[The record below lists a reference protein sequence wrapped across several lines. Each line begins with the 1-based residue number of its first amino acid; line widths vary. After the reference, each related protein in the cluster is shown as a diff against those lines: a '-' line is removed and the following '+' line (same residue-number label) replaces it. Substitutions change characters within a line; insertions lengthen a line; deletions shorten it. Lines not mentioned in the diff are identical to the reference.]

1 MCGDGACWP
10 AGDPILNTAGIE
22 GRFAPKSFA
31 VVSNIRSSA
40 FASKIDAS
48 MEAAIN
54 ERKTNQESW
63 GTTALEQ
70 RRERTCRHL
79 AAIAARRETWIR
91 RNRYYY
97 ELLGRLLRFLVEPQK
112 KVLSVRCGTGFH
124 LAAVS
129 PKQGKGVD
137 LCAEIVE
144 IARQQNPSFE
154 FAVTFPDEEEFREQ
168 FGSSEKFDYIIFS
181 NIGDTVDALQA
192 LRNLRPLCLRHTRV
206 LVETY
211 NHLWEPVVTFAEWI
225 GMKVPTTEQNWL
237 SIADIQNLM
246 KLAGFEA
253 LETHR
258 IVILPKYVPLVSA
271 FLNRFC
277 ARLPLLKR
285 LCMTQIVVGRI
296 LQPPVPKEELS
307 VSVIV
312 PCKDEKENVEDA
324 AQRIPP
330 LGRQTEIIF
339 CDDQSSDGTAE
350 EVLRVQSLYPDKDI
364 RLERGPGVCKS
375 RNVWKGFDAATGDI
389 LMILDAD
396 LTTIPEELPYF
407 IDVIASGQ
415 AEFVN
420 GSRLVYPVPK
430 GAMTT
435 ANMLGNKC
443 FSVAFTYLLGQRV
456 KDTLCGTKVLWRS
469 DWERIKPML
478 GNWGVEDRWGDYE
491 LLFGAAKLNL
501 KILDLP
507 VHYQERIYGSTKM
520 TRVFRNGL
528 VMLKMCWHGF
538 LKLKLGY

>member
-1 MCGDGACWP
+1 
-10 AGDPILNTAGIE
+10 LNRVGIK
-22 GRFAPKSFA
+22 GSFA
-31 VVSNIRSSA
+31 GLNFAALRMTGSSG
-40 FASKIDAS
+40 KIGCGK
-48 MEAAIN
+48 MEAVIS
-54 ERKTNQESW
+54 EHKTNQEAW
-63 GTTALEQ
+63 GPAALEQ
-70 RRERTCRHL
+70 RRERARQHL
-79 AAIAARRETWIR
+79 AAIALRRESWIK

-97 ELLGRLLRFLVEPQK
+97 ELLTRLLRFLVEPNK
-112 KVLSVRCGTGFH
+112 KVLLVGCGPAYH
-124 LAAVS
+124 LAAVT
-129 PKQGKGVD
+129 PKEGKGIDISPEMVD
-137 LCAEIVE
+137 
-144 IARQQNPSFE
+144 IARQRNPCFE
-154 FAVTFPDEEEFREQ
+154 FAVAFPDKEEFRRVFEP
-168 FGSSEKFDYIIFS
+168 GEKFDYILFN
-181 NIGDTVDALQA
+181 NIGDTVDVLQA
-192 LRNLRPLCLRHTRV
+192 LRNLRPLCLRHTRL

-211 NHLWEPVVTFAEWI
+211 NHLWEPLVAFAEWA
-225 GMKVPTTEQNWL
+225 GMKVPRTEQNWL
-237 SIADIQNLM
+237 SMTDIRNLM

-258 IVILPKYVPLVSA
+258 IVILPKYVPLLSA
-271 FLNRFC
+271 FFNRFC

-285 LCMTQIVVGRI
+285 LCMTQVVIGR
-296 LQPPVPKEELS
+296 LLPSPVPKEELS

-312 PCKDEKENVEDA
+312 PCRNEKGNVEDA
-324 AQRIPP
+324 AQRILQ
-330 LGRQTEIIF
+330 LGRLTEIIF
-339 CDDQSSDGTAE
+339 CDDQSTDGTAE

-375 RNVWKGFDAATGDI
+375 RNVWTGFDTATGDI

-407 IDVIASGQ
+407 MDVIASGQ
-415 AEFVN
+415 GEFIN

-435 ANMLGNKC
+435 ANMLGNKF

-478 GNWGVEDRWGDYE
+478 GSWGIEDRWGDYE